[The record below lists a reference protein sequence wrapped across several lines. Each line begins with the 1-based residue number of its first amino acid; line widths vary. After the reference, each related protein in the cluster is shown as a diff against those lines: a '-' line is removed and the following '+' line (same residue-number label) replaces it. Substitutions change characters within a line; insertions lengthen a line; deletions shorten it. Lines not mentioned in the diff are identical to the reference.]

1 MPLGLGALACACC
14 AALLLWSPR
23 ASAVHPVGSAP
34 LLVRSVLA
42 DTIEQDTTG
51 QDTTGQD
58 TTGQD
63 TTGQD
68 AGAQDTL
75 RSPEAEAPALPDTTT
90 ALLDTTTTR
99 PDTAAADTAHRVRE
113 YLDPF
118 YRRRAQT
125 PYRRSS
131 PFLTPRPDPWA
142 AYDVSLDSTSNR
154 YLARRFNDVGLERPM
169 AIDSTTFRSTQLRS
183 NIDANWQ
190 SLADQQSRQRNARQ
204 GLGVNIVVPGGRQSA
219 FSTIFGK
226 PQVDLR
232 VNGQAD
238 INAGFDYRKSDQQV
252 SLTGNASQVDPD
264 FKQDLRLGITGT
276 IGDKMQVDVDWDT
289 NNQFEYQNQV
299 KLQYTG
305 YEDEIVQSIEAG
317 NVFLETPSTLIRGG
331 QSLFGLKSEF
341 QLGNLSL
348 TTVASQQEGQSQ
360 SLSIE
365 GGSETTEFNLKPTE
379 YDDNTHF
386 FLGYYFRN
394 RWNPAHA
401 RPPNIV
407 LANGFERITDIE
419 VWKLRTTA
427 NPDQENVRKA
437 VGMVDLGE
445 PSTLLTQADQF
456 TATTL
461 PNANGSDDGID
472 QYDDQAVATL
482 RDGDSPTTPGTYLE
496 NNVAQPLTSSDYQV
510 GDFRKLERGRDYTF
524 DEVLGYISLQQRLQD
539 NEALAVAFRYQANG
553 RTFTVGDLA
562 SEAGGTS
569 GGQNADR
576 LVLKLLRPAN
586 LKQPGATVN
595 PAAWYLQ
602 LRNIYRLPG
611 RGFNPDNFSLDIQYE
626 PSGQAS
632 TTTIPELAGQTTLLQ
647 LLGLDRLNQ
656 DGAPAP
662 DDAFDYLREYT
673 ISPSEG
679 YLIFPFLEPF
689 GQRLADVIADKSVPS
704 EQQLELT
711 DQFVFRSLYRQ
722 KPENA
727 RLDQQ
732 LDIYRIDGEYKG
744 SVQDF
749 YDLRAFAGLVEG
761 SVEVTAGGTPLQEG
775 TDYTVDYQGG
785 TVSITNPAYL
795 TAGRDIQINYEQN
808 SFANLQKKTLLG
820 ARANYAL
827 DDRFALGATVM
838 RLSQQSPIDK
848 FRIGEEPIQNTIWGL
863 DGSLDLEPR
872 WLTRTVD
879 ALPLVQTRAQSS
891 LSLSGEFA
899 QFRPGHTTTD
909 AFKRAQGRLQDEGR
923 NFSEDERNGISYID
937 DFEGFEN
944 TFSLRQPGTW
954 RLSAPP
960 VFTRRHGGDVPG
972 LADDSLRTTWR
983 GNFAWYQLNQN
994 IVDQLGGKAE
1004 SFDEEAARILNI
1016 NEVFPE
1022 RDVSGELD
1030 RSLTSLDLYFNPYQR
1045 GPYNYTTEL
1054 EDFIRNPKDVWG
1066 GFTQRIPEG
1075 YTDFNLQN
1083 VEFVEFIFKPFP
1095 ENAQRDA
1102 GRDARLH
1109 LDLGSISEDVVPNEK
1124 LNTEDG
1130 LSTTGFSERDLD
1142 PSWGRLPGGQENSA
1156 VDVDGNRTEDLGL
1169 DGVVSYD
1176 ESAYPP
1182 SVTESERFRTF
1193 LDELPTGGAGLSGEQ
1208 RTRLQAAVERA
1219 RRDPSGDDYRY
1230 FNDDRYFDD
1239 TALFPNGASFQERFS
1254 RWYAGQELNS
1264 FEGQNRLAQD
1274 VSVRR
1279 GNSRTP
1285 DSEDLNFNAT
1295 IDTENSYFQY
1305 SLPLGATALDSLARP
1320 ERSDDYVVSE
1330 IETQDGRGTGWYKVR
1345 IPVRDFTQRVGNIQD
1360 FSLIESIRLW
1370 TTGHEVPITLRLA
1383 ELELV
1388 GSQWRSS
1395 EAVTEDDTLMT
1406 DATTE
1411 ASLSVSSINN
1421 EEDAVYESPTGAIV
1435 SQSRTLRGGLQN
1447 TREQALVLNV
1457 TDLEGGRQTGVFKTY
1472 NQGIDLL
1479 KYSNLRMFLHLH
1491 GELGDGTALS
1501 DLAESEGRQKVKFF
1515 MRLGA
1520 NETQDYYEY
1529 EQPLTPSRIT
1539 AGSAELLWRPE
1550 ENSMN
1555 LLLSALNQL
1564 KVARDRDSSAPLD
1577 SVYWNEENGQ
1587 LKPGSPDAES
1597 FAPQGARLAIKG
1609 TPSLQDISTVV
1620 IGIRNPAPPPESMA
1634 DDGTLNPA
1642 NTLQNVT
1649 LWVNELRV
1657 SGYDEEGGWAAL
1669 ANANMELADLGRVQ
1683 ASFQRQTDGF
1693 GSLSSTLGQRD
1704 QESLLNWSLTT
1715 DLNADKLLPERFG
1728 WSIPLSMQLQS
1739 NTSTPRFSPN
1749 RGDVRLSEILSQI
1762 DARSDLDPSEQ
1773 ARERRAAIQAAQTAS
1788 MSQSFTARLQKRG
1801 SESWLLRK
1809 TIDGLS
1815 MNYSYSQQ
1823 DARSPSR
1830 AIDNSWRWSGTLN
1843 YELGFDRPHTIQPF
1857 WFLDGVPL
1865 IGPLGDLSFNYT
1877 PQSVSFSGSAARNFS
1892 AQRTRPPELRAANG
1906 GVPERITY
1914 PLREQQRFT
1923 HRRNFG
1929 LQYNPFNFL
1938 NLSFD
1943 TNTDQSLN
1951 AAGADTLR
1959 NVVTA
1964 DGRVFSDV
1972 NLSTFF
1978 DENPEFIPADLG
1990 TSIFLEERLSLR
2002 SEDEIAQGLFRGDL
2016 AARTN
2021 EYNQRFT
2028 GTLRST
2034 LLNNE
2039 TFNWI
2044 DLQDVTY
2051 QTSFRWQNSA
2061 LGQQTGAIVSN
2072 QVDVRSGI
2080 TLHPRDFWRKFG
2092 FYRALEEQQEEADRN
2107 PPDRSPPDQDQDGEE
2122 GSGEAEGEDGEE
2134 DEGGG
2139 LSLSDLPLP
2148 NPLHVLRR
2156 AVLTITGIRDFSV
2169 TYTGSRGATSYNIGR
2184 FNSDTTGVVADYSL
2198 LDALRGDGPPLGY
2211 RFGFERRIDQEQRI
2225 LNATRQARDNFSNS
2239 NRIQA
2244 RTTLTPS
2251 QRFRIS
2257 LNWDVDWSDGEDVS
2271 YRQLENGTF
2280 ATFNTEDGTNS
2291 ASVWAFGASYL
2302 DLFDRQLTT
2311 LRNDIAADASND
2323 GVLSDADG
2331 NGRVVLTNQSTTDDF
2346 REEYLSGLGTIGE
2359 RGFLPIP
2366 MPGWTVNYS
2375 GLSEWPL
2382 INRLT
2387 QSLTVRHGY
2396 NADYNAG
2403 YATVTGDSVDTFPFG
2418 GQQIEF
2424 VRPDFSIGS
2433 VRINER
2439 FQPLIGVDISWLGN
2453 LQTNVSWNRN
2463 NSYMLSTTN
2472 SVVTESTTSELTVT
2486 ASYRKQGLS
2495 IPFFSIGQLNNQ
2507 ISFNLTL
2514 SRAINDEQRF
2524 SMKRALVSASLDDA
2538 FQAEDALQGDNVTPV
2553 QQTQRLAITPKIS
2566 YQFSNRVSA
2575 DFVLRY
2581 EKFTSEN
2588 SRRPS
2593 YTNVNGGFNV
2603 RINVSG

>member
-1 MPLGLGALACACC
+1 
-14 AALLLWSPR
+14 
-23 ASAVHPVGSAP
+23 VHPVGSAP
-34 LLVRSVLA
+34 PLLRSVLA
-42 DTIEQDTTG
+42 DTIEQDTTE
-51 QDTTGQD
+51 QNLTE
-58 TTGQD
+58 
-63 TTGQD
+63 QD

-75 RSPEAEAPALPDTTT
+75 RPAATEAPARPDTTT
-90 ALLDTTTTR
+90 ALLDTTTARPDTAVADTVHPVGSAPPLLRSVLADTIEQDTTEQNLTEQNLTEQDAGAQDTLRPAATEAPTR
-99 PDTAAADTAHRVRE
+99 PDTTTALLDTTTVRPDTAVADTAHRVRE

-118 YRRRAQT
+118 YRRRGRT

-190 SLADQQSRQRNARQ
+190 ALADQQSRQRNARQ

-331 QSLFGLKSEF
+331 QSLFGIKSEF

-365 GGSETTEFNLKPTE
+365 GGSSETTEFNLKPTE

-461 PNANGSDDGID
+461 PNADGSDDGID

-632 TTTIPELAGQTTLLQ
+632 TTAIPELAGQTTLLQ
-647 LLGLDRLNQ
+647 LLGLDGLDRLNQ

-1109 LDLGSISEDVVPNEK
+1109 LDLGSISEDVIPNEK

-1156 VDVDGNRTEDLGL
+1156 VDVDGDRTEDLGL

-1208 RTRLQAAVERA
+1208 
-1219 RRDPSGDDYRY
+1219 
-1230 FNDDRYFDD
+1230 
-1239 TALFPNGASFQERFS
+1239 ASS
-1254 RWYAGQELNS
+1254 
-1264 FEGQNRLAQD
+1264 
-1274 VSVRR
+1274 
-1279 GNSRTP
+1279 
-1285 DSEDLNFNAT
+1285 
-1295 IDTENSYFQY
+1295 
-1305 SLPLGATALDSLARP
+1305 
-1320 ERSDDYVVSE
+1320 
-1330 IETQDGRGTGWYKVR
+1330 GRGSKPRWSVHAATPR
-1345 IPVRDFTQRVGNIQD
+1345 AM
-1360 FSLIESIRLW
+1360 
-1370 TTGHEVPITLRLA
+1370 TTGTSTTTAI
-1383 ELELV
+1383 
-1388 GSQWRSS
+1388 S
-1395 EAVTEDDTLMT
+1395 MT
-1406 DATTE
+1406 
-1411 ASLSVSSINN
+1411 
-1421 EEDAVYESPTGAIV
+1421 PRCF
-1435 SQSRTLRGGLQN
+1435 RT
-1447 TREQALVLNV
+1447 
-1457 TDLEGGRQTGVFKTY
+1457 
-1472 NQGIDLL
+1472 
-1479 KYSNLRMFLHLH
+1479 
-1491 GELGDGTALS
+1491 
-1501 DLAESEGRQKVKFF
+1501 
-1515 MRLGA
+1515 
-1520 NETQDYYEY
+1520 
-1529 EQPLTPSRIT
+1529 
-1539 AGSAELLWRPE
+1539 
-1550 ENSMN
+1550 
-1555 LLLSALNQL
+1555 
-1564 KVARDRDSSAPLD
+1564 
-1577 SVYWNEENGQ
+1577 
-1587 LKPGSPDAES
+1587 
-1597 FAPQGARLAIKG
+1597 
-1609 TPSLQDISTVV
+1609 
-1620 IGIRNPAPPPESMA
+1620 APPFRSA
-1634 DDGTLNPA
+1634 SAGGTRA
-1642 NTLQNVT
+1642 K
-1649 LWVNELRV
+1649 
-1657 SGYDEEGGWAAL
+1657 
-1669 ANANMELADLGRVQ
+1669 
-1683 ASFQRQTDGF
+1683 
-1693 GSLSSTLGQRD
+1693 SSTRSKGK
-1704 QESLLNWSLTT
+1704 T
-1715 DLNADKLLPERFG
+1715 DWHRTCRCGAATRGRPTRKTSTSTRR
-1728 WSIPLSMQLQS
+1728 
-1739 NTSTPRFSPN
+1739 STPRTATSSTASRSGPRRSTPWPARGAAMTTWSAKSRRRTAAVRDGTRCGFRCATSP
-1749 RGDVRLSEILSQI
+1749 SASATSKTSASSSQ
-1762 DARSDLDPSEQ
+1762 SGCG
-1773 ARERRAAIQAAQTAS
+1773 RRATRCPSRSA
-1788 MSQSFTARLQKRG
+1788 
-1801 SESWLLRK
+1801 
-1809 TIDGLS
+1809 
-1815 MNYSYSQQ
+1815 
-1823 DARSPSR
+1823 SPSWS
-1830 AIDNSWRWSGTLN
+1830 SWAASGAPP
-1843 YELGFDRPHTIQPF
+1843 RP
-1857 WFLDGVPL
+1857 
-1865 IGPLGDLSFNYT
+1865 
-1877 PQSVSFSGSAARNFS
+1877 
-1892 AQRTRPPELRAANG
+1892 
-1906 GVPERITY
+1906 
-1914 PLREQQRFT
+1914 
-1923 HRRNFG
+1923 
-1929 LQYNPFNFL
+1929 
-1938 NLSFD
+1938 
-1943 TNTDQSLN
+1943 
-1951 AAGADTLR
+1951 
-1959 NVVTA
+1959 
-1964 DGRVFSDV
+1964 
-1972 NLSTFF
+1972 
-1978 DENPEFIPADLG
+1978 
-1990 TSIFLEERLSLR
+1990 
-2002 SEDEIAQGLFRGDL
+2002 
-2016 AARTN
+2016 
-2021 EYNQRFT
+2021 
-2028 GTLRST
+2028 
-2034 LLNNE
+2034 
-2039 TFNWI
+2039 
-2044 DLQDVTY
+2044 
-2051 QTSFRWQNSA
+2051 
-2061 LGQQTGAIVSN
+2061 
-2072 QVDVRSGI
+2072 
-2080 TLHPRDFWRKFG
+2080 
-2092 FYRALEEQQEEADRN
+2092 
-2107 PPDRSPPDQDQDGEE
+2107 
-2122 GSGEAEGEDGEE
+2122 
-2134 DEGGG
+2134 
-2139 LSLSDLPLP
+2139 
-2148 NPLHVLRR
+2148 
-2156 AVLTITGIRDFSV
+2156 
-2169 TYTGSRGATSYNIGR
+2169 
-2184 FNSDTTGVVADYSL
+2184 
-2198 LDALRGDGPPLGY
+2198 
-2211 RFGFERRIDQEQRI
+2211 
-2225 LNATRQARDNFSNS
+2225 
-2239 NRIQA
+2239 
-2244 RTTLTPS
+2244 
-2251 QRFRIS
+2251 
-2257 LNWDVDWSDGEDVS
+2257 
-2271 YRQLENGTF
+2271 
-2280 ATFNTEDGTNS
+2280 
-2291 ASVWAFGASYL
+2291 
-2302 DLFDRQLTT
+2302 
-2311 LRNDIAADASND
+2311 
-2323 GVLSDADG
+2323 
-2331 NGRVVLTNQSTTDDF
+2331 
-2346 REEYLSGLGTIGE
+2346 
-2359 RGFLPIP
+2359 
-2366 MPGWTVNYS
+2366 
-2375 GLSEWPL
+2375 
-2382 INRLT
+2382 
-2387 QSLTVRHGY
+2387 
-2396 NADYNAG
+2396 
-2403 YATVTGDSVDTFPFG
+2403 
-2418 GQQIEF
+2418 
-2424 VRPDFSIGS
+2424 
-2433 VRINER
+2433 
-2439 FQPLIGVDISWLGN
+2439 
-2453 LQTNVSWNRN
+2453 
-2463 NSYMLSTTN
+2463 
-2472 SVVTESTTSELTVT
+2472 
-2486 ASYRKQGLS
+2486 
-2495 IPFFSIGQLNNQ
+2495 
-2507 ISFNLTL
+2507 
-2514 SRAINDEQRF
+2514 
-2524 SMKRALVSASLDDA
+2524 
-2538 FQAEDALQGDNVTPV
+2538 
-2553 QQTQRLAITPKIS
+2553 
-2566 YQFSNRVSA
+2566 
-2575 DFVLRY
+2575 
-2581 EKFTSEN
+2581 
-2588 SRRPS
+2588 
-2593 YTNVNGGFNV
+2593 
-2603 RINVSG
+2603 